1 MMEFSDLINYLAAFG
16 LVFGGLFVFVGS
28 FGLIKLPDFFTRLH
42 APTKATTLG
51 IGSIL
56 IASMLLTSLRD
67 GSFSVHELVI
77 SLFLF
82 ITAPVSAHMMAK
94 AALHKRIVLLDRSH
108 NKDLAKRIAEQK
120 VPVDPDT
127 NAEQPAAK

>member
-94 AALHKRIVLLDRSH
+94 AALHKRIALLDRSH

-120 VPVDPDT
+120 VPIDPDPS
-127 NAEQPAAK
+127 AEQPAAK

>member
-1 MMEFSDLINYLAAFG
+1 MDTTDLLNYLVAG
-16 LVFGGLFVFVGS
+16 WLIMGGFFVLVGS
-28 FGLIKLPDFFTRLH
+28 LGLAKLPDFFTRLH

-94 AALHKRIVLLDRSH
+94 AALHKRIALLDRSH